1 MHAIKALLLL
11 ALSSVAVAAPP
22 AYVTV
27 RYSFT
32 TDPMFGAQHTVS
44 GVVRYKLKQED
55 QRTETVAG
63 LYDLVSHRA
72 EVDGIK
78 TAESPD
84 PLGSFTSSFETVD
97 APYIDMF
104 SFGSTFNTEFSAG
117 TLTSI
122 RLFGLDESGQT
133 LSSDRLF
140 AMDASVW
147 PELQGSMQYIPTGG
161 TQATA
166 IFGYGPAVTIST
178 R

>member
-1 MHAIKALLLL
+1 MHVLKVLLLL
-11 ALSSVAVAAPP
+11 ALSSVATAAPP

-32 TDPMFGAQHTVS
+32 TDPMFGTQHTVS

-55 QRTETVAG
+55 QRTETNAG
-63 LYDLVSHRA
+63 LYDLMSHRA

-78 TAESPD
+78 TAEAVD
-84 PLGSFTSSFETVD
+84 PLGNFTSSFETVN
-97 APYIDMF
+97 ASYIDMF
-104 SFGSTFNTEFSAG
+104 SFGSSFNTEFGAG
-117 TLTSI
+117 TLTGI